1 MSRLLTLHAK
11 PETGLAARHCA
22 RHRDTFNI
30 CNVKNL
36 LYDQCMIR
44 CSLICIAL
52 AWLWLQVPARA
63 AELVMVEQQACE
75 WCEVWDAEVGIVY
88 NKTAEGRI
96 APLRRIDIH
105 DPMPRDLEFIRGLV
119 FTPTFVLIDK
129 GEEIGRIL
137 GYPGEDFFWGLLQ
150 KLMEKL
156 PDKAAQ
162 GHVPARARSERPAN
176 AAVRE

>member
-1 MSRLLTLHAK
+1 
-11 PETGLAARHCA
+11 
-22 RHRDTFNI
+22 
-30 CNVKNL
+30 
-36 LYDQCMIR
+36 
-44 CSLICIAL
+44 
-52 AWLWLQVPARA
+52 
-63 AELVMVEQQACE
+63 MVEQQACE

-88 NKTAEGRI
+88 NKTKEGRI

-176 AAVRE
+176 AAIRE